1 MKLIRFGAPGAEK
14 PGVLQDDGTRID
26 ASAFGRDYDEAFFG
40 GSGLDELRAWLK
52 DNAARAP
59 RVDGAVRLGPPVCR
73 PSKIV
78 CIGLNFRDHA
88 AETGADIP
96 AEPVIFFKAS
106 SALCGPDDP
115 LVIPRGATKVDW
127 EVELAFVVG
136 RVARYVHEE
145 RGLEHIAGYALHND
159 YSERSFQ
166 LERGGQWSKGK
177 SADTFAPLGPF
188 LATRDEIEDA
198 QALPMW
204 LKVNGEVR
212 QKSNTSQQ
220 IFDCGTVL
228 SYLSRFMTLLPGD
241 VVSTG
246 TPPGVGLG
254 MKPEPVYLK
263 AGDVVE
269 LGIDGLGT
277 SRQQAVEWR

>member
-1 MKLIRFGAPGAEK
+1 MKLIRFGPPGREK
-14 PGVLQDDGTRID
+14 PGLLQDDGTRID
-26 ASAFGRDYDEAFFG
+26 VSAFGRDYDEAFFG
-40 GSGLDELRAWLK
+40 GSGLDDLRAWVK
-52 DNAARAP
+52 ENAAHAP
-59 RVDGAVRLGPPVCR
+59 RVDASVRLGPPVCR

-96 AEPVIFFKAS
+96 TEPVIFFKAS

-127 EVELAFVVG
+127 EVELAFVIG

-145 RGLEHIAGYALHND
+145 RGFEHIAGYALHND

-188 LATRDEIEDA
+188 LATRDEIKDP

-212 QKSNTSQQ
+212 QQSNTSQQ

-228 SYLSRFMTLLPGD
+228 SYLSRFMTLRPGD

-254 MKPEPVYLK
+254 MKPEPMYLK